1 MYFVRVKLKVIVE
14 FYRVPFVKL
23 IQVSRALKSYNPNLI
38 LLFIYLKKLILRQSK
53 KTMKKIYFII
63 SLCLLTLPTHAQKK
77 QKKTSEPT
85 PSPLVGKTGAL
96 SFRNVGP
103 ALTSGR
109 VADMAIVPENHDTWY
124 VAAAS
129 GGVWKTTNHGTT
141 FTPIFDNYGSYSI
154 ACVELAPSNSNTVWV
169 GTGENNNQRAVAY
182 GDGVYKS
189 VDGGKSF
196 TNMGLKKSEHIGN
209 IIIHPKNEDVV
220 WVAAYGPVWSSG
232 GERGIYKSIDGGKE
246 WKRTLFIS
254 DDTGIS
260 EIAIDP
266 TNPNILYAA
275 AHQRRRHEWT
285 YIGGGP
291 ESTIY
296 KSTDGGETWREIN
309 NDLPKGVMGRIG
321 IAVSPVD
328 ENYVYA
334 IIEARDDKGGFF
346 RSTNKGES
354 WTKMSGHST
363 SGNYYQEIIC
373 DLTNKDKVF
382 SMDTWLHHTN
392 DGGKTF
398 IATGENKKHVDN
410 HCIWI
415 DPSNDAHWLVGCDGG
430 IYETYNHAQD
440 WKYYDNLPII
450 QFYKVATD
458 NDYPF
463 YNIYGGTQDN
473 NSMGGP
479 SGTINNAGILNSD
492 WFITNGGDG
501 FESAIDPID
510 PNITYAQAQYGWL
523 VRYDRKSGEKVPIQP
538 MPKKGEDAYRWN
550 WDAPL
555 LISPHD
561 HKTLYF
567 SANRVFKSVNRGDDW
582 MTISPDLTQQ
592 IDRNRLEVMGQV
604 WSMDAVMK
612 NGSTTIYGNIVALD
626 ESPKKKGLLYAGTD
640 DGLIR
645 ISENEG
651 MEWTKNSVFPG
662 VPNNTRVNMLHAS
675 PHDESVVF
683 AIFNNHRSGDFK
695 PYVLKSTNKGKT
707 WTSISGDLPERGS
720 AYAIRQDHV
729 DPNLLFIGTEF
740 GCYFS
745 NDGGIKW
752 LKLSGLPTIAIY
764 DLDIQQREN
773 DLVAASFGR
782 GFYVLDNYAP
792 LREMKSENLDKKAHL
807 FPVKEALL
815 YVPSSPLGLSG
826 TGSQG
831 ANMYAAENPEFGAVF
846 TLYLKD
852 EYKTLSDLRKEQEKE
867 LEKDK
872 KDVFYPSIKEIRE
885 EKIDEKSFLIWIIRD
900 TDGKEIKRIK
910 NSPIKGTSKTI
921 WNLRKE
927 STSPITLNKKKPGR
941 YEDNDDGFLAAPGD
955 YTVEVHLVRNGVS
968 EQLIFETLFKVKGLN
983 NQTLVAQNNQE
994 LNAFRSEV
1002 AEYSRKV
1009 NGTSRLVNETNE
1021 KLKLIEEAIISYP
1034 NTNLN
1039 LLKEARAI
1047 HLQMN
1052 ECEKA
1057 LWGDQTLSSL
1067 EIETL
1072 PSISSRLGMTAY
1084 SLMSN
1089 TTGITQT
1096 QRDNLKYSA
1105 EEYELLRYKLDNCIV
1120 RIKAISDKLSLIPIP
1135 YTKGENEDWK
1145 KN

>member
-1 MYFVRVKLKVIVE
+1 MNHLKKVI
-14 FYRVPFVKL
+14 L
-23 IQVSRALKSYNPNLI
+23 SN
-38 LLFIYLKKLILRQSK
+38 SK
-53 KTMKKIYFII
+53 NAMKKIYIVL
-63 SLCLLTLPTHAQKK
+63 SLCLVAAPVISQKNQKK
-77 QKKTSEPT
+77 EAEPIA
-85 PSPLVGKTGAL
+85 SPLAGKTGAL

-109 VADMAIVPENHDTWY
+109 IADIAVDPNNHDLWY

-129 GGVWKTTNHGTT
+129 GGVWKTSNHGTT
-141 FTPIFDNYGSYSI
+141 FTPVFDGYGSYSI
-154 ACVELAPSNSNTVWV
+154 ASIELAPSNPNTIWV
-169 GTGENNNQRAVAY
+169 GTGENNNQRSVAY

-189 VDGGKSF
+189 VDAGNSF
-196 TNMGLKKSEHIGN
+196 TNMGLKNSEHIGN
-209 IIIHPKNEDVV
+209 IIIHPKNENTV

-232 GERGIYKSIDGGKE
+232 GERGVYKSTDGGKE
-246 WKRTLFIS
+246 WKRTLFVS
-254 DDTGIS
+254 DNTGIS

-266 TNPNILYAA
+266 KDPNILYAA
-275 AHQRRRHEWT
+275 AHQRRRREWT

-296 KSTDGGETWREIN
+296 KSTDGGETWREVN
-309 NDLPKGVMGRIG
+309 SGLPKGMMGRIG

-334 IIEARDDKGGFF
+334 IIEGRDDKGGFF

-354 WTKMSGHST
+354 WSKMSGHST

-373 DLTNKDKVF
+373 DLTNKDKIF
-382 SMDTWLHHTN
+382 SMDTWLHHSE

-398 IATGENKKHVDN
+398 KMTGEDKKHVDN

-415 DPSNDAHWLVGCDGG
+415 DPNNSDHWLVGCDGG
-430 IYETYNHAQD
+430 IYETYNHAKE
-440 WKYYDNLPII
+440 WKYYANLPII

-492 WFITNGGDG
+492 WYITNGGDG

-510 PNITYAQAQYGWL
+510 PNISYAQAQYGWL
-523 VRYDRKSGEKVPIQP
+523 VRYDRNSGEKVPIQP

-561 HKTLYF
+561 NKTLYF
-567 SANRVFKSVNRGDDW
+567 AANRVFKSTNRGDDW
-582 MTISPDLTQQ
+582 STISPDLTQK
-592 IDRNRLEVMGQV
+592 IDRNRLEVMDQV

-612 NGSTTIYGNIVALD
+612 NASTTIYGNIVALD

-651 MEWTKNSVFPG
+651 KEWTKQTSFSG
-662 VPNNTRVNMLHAS
+662 VPANTRVNMLHAS
-675 PHDESVVF
+675 PTDENVVF

-695 PYVLKSTNKGKT
+695 PYVFKSSDKGKS
-707 WTSISGDLPERGS
+707 WKSISGDLPERGS

-729 DPNLLFIGTEF
+729 DPNLLFVGTEF

-745 NDGGIKW
+745 NDGGTKW
-752 LKLSGLPTIAIY
+752 LKLGGLPTIAIY
-764 DLDIQQREN
+764 DLDIQKREN

-782 GFYVLDNYAP
+782 GFYVLDDYSP
-792 LREMKSENLDKKAHL
+792 LREMNSDNLDKKAYL

-831 ANMYAAENPEFGAVF
+831 ADLYAAENPAFGAVF
-846 TLYLKD
+846 TLYIKD
-852 EYKTLSDLRKEQEKE
+852 DYKTLSDIRKEKEKE
-867 LEKDK
+867 LEKDN

-885 EKIDEKSFLIWIIRD
+885 EKIDEKAQLIWIIRNS
-900 TDGKEIKRIK
+900 DGQEIKRLK
-910 NSPIKGTSKTI
+910 SSPTKGTTRMV

-927 STSPITLNKKKPGR
+927 STSPITINKRKPGR
-941 YEDNDDGFLAAPGD
+941 YEDGDEGFLVTPGD
-955 YTVEVHLVRNGVS
+955 YTVEVHLVRNGES

-983 NQTLVAQNNQE
+983 NQTLIAENKQE
-994 LNAFRSEV
+994 LDAFRSEI

-1009 NGTSRLVNETNE
+1009 SGTSKLIQETNE
-1021 KLKLIEEAIISYP
+1021 KLRLIEEAILSYP
-1034 NTNLN
+1034 NADLS
-1039 LLKEARAI
+1039 LLKETRAI
-1047 HLQMN
+1047 NMQMN
-1052 ECEKA
+1052 DCEIA
-1057 LWGDQTLSSL
+1057 LRGDRVLSSL

-1072 PSISSRLGMTAY
+1072 PSISGRLGMTEY

-1089 TTGITQT
+1089 TTGVTQT
-1096 QRDNLKYSA
+1096 QQDNLQIVA
-1105 EEYELLRYKLDNCIV
+1105 EEYLSMRLKLDDSIQRLKV
-1120 RIKAISDKLSLIPIP
+1120 LSEKLDLIPIP
-1135 YTKGENEDWK
+1135 YTKGANQDWK
-1145 KN
+1145 KD